1 MYNIFFLCLIINSVI
16 TNVHSCPS
24 GSSKTLPKCDEYTYK
39 NYEDRSSILSD
50 IPDTRQIGHLSLT
63 GTYNSMSY
71 TTPNPQSQT
80 QELNIFEQFKHGVR
94 VFDIGVRTVL
104 NYFTIYSG
112 TVSMH
117 RTFIDVLHE
126 LNRCLDDYPR
136 EFIILILRS
145 EFVSPQDD
153 LHPDNCK
160 ILNGYLTSNV
170 GWRLVNNWTL
180 TDTIDKLRGKILL
193 TTNDI
198 TFIDCLFELFSH
210 CSYLSNKEL
219 SSNSNELS
227 IIDAKWNKYLKFVEN
242 SITQDYPCFI
252 YDFTIYDEKHYYGGP
267 AKYGG
272 YTFKD
277 KCVEPLNHRLDNHY
291 PGANPLKLTITVLAY
306 PTQELIDH
314 INEINL
320 INIHNK

>member
-1 MYNIFFLCLIINSVI
+1 
-16 TNVHSCPS
+16 
-24 GSSKTLPKCDEYTYK
+24 
-39 NYEDRSSILSD
+39 
-50 IPDTRQIGHLSLT
+50 
-63 GTYNSMSY
+63 MSY
-71 TTPNPQSQT
+71 TTPNPESQT
-80 QELNIFEQFKHGVR
+80 QELNITEQFKHGVR
-94 VFDIGVRTVL
+94 VMDIGIRTTL
-104 NYFTIYSG
+104 NYFTVYSG

-117 RTFIDVLHE
+117 RTLVDVLHE
-126 LNRCLDDYPR
+126 LNRCLDEHPR
-136 EFIILILRS
+136 EFIILILRL
-145 EFVSPQDD
+145 EFVSPQDN

-160 ILNGYLTSNV
+160 ILDGYLTSNA

-180 TDTIDKLRGKILL
+180 TDTIDKVRGKILL

-210 CSYLSNKEL
+210 CSYLNNKEL

-227 IIDAKWNKYLKFVEN
+227 VIDTKWNKYLKFVEN

-272 YTFKD
+272 YHFKD
-277 KCVEPLNHRLDNHY
+277 ECVEPLNYKLDHHY
-291 PGANPLKLTITVLAY
+291 PGAHPLKLTITILTY

-314 INEINL
+314 VHEMNL
-320 INIHNK
+320 VNVHSKK